1 MKQTLT
7 FNPSIIKSTESK
19 INVDAFDKSVDA
31 YDSKDYRQSFLYLL
45 DYINPDIRSKYQQG
59 DSFSI
64 PHGSVL
70 VNIEMTNDELIIT
83 APFLKLPEKNRV
95 PLLRQ
100 TAVLNFRHIDLAQI
114 VLKDERLQFEYS
126 CPMALANPY
135 KLYYV
140 LREICT
146 TGDEYDDEF
155 ATKFGAERIYEPKIT
170 PYDSQTLDTVYDVIQ
185 LSCKECNEGLK
196 YFENERKYGYAW
208 NIVTSTLL
216 KFLYY
221 AHPQGQLLNDIN
233 KAVEELDREDIP
245 LSEVVNIGKKLVE
258 RIQAMSKEELSQD
271 MYYIETFV
279 SAKRRSTLSNI
290 QENFKN
296 VYDSTTKYMEQEDYM
311 ACTVMITYQFYNMY
325 YYNDVQDDVNKVVV
339 NAFTQSSGKPW
350 AEAAKIQYKALKNI
364 MVGDL
369 AVNEGGSSLKDA
381 VNSLF
386 GGLFGKKK

>member
-7 FNPSIIKSTESK
+7 FNPSIIQSTESK
-19 INVDAFDKSVDA
+19 INLDAFDKSVDA
-31 YDSKDYRQSFLYLL
+31 YDKKDYKQSFLLLL
-45 DYINPDIRSKYQQG
+45 DYINPDIRAKYQK
-59 DSFSI
+59 DNCFSV

-70 VNIEMTNDELIIT
+70 VNITLTDNDLMIV

-100 TAVLNFRHIDLAQI
+100 TASLNFRYIDMTQI
-114 VLKDERLQFEYS
+114 VLKDECLQFEYS
-126 CPMALANPY
+126 CPLALVNPY

-140 LREICT
+140 LREICA

-170 PYDSQTLDTVYDVIQ
+170 PYDSKTLDTVYDVIQ
-185 LSCKECNEGLK
+185 LSCEECKVGMK

-216 KFLYY
+216 KILYY

-233 KAVEELDREDIP
+233 KAIEDLDREDIP
-245 LSEVVNIGKKLVE
+245 LSETINIGRKLVD
-258 RIQAMSKEELSQD
+258 RIQAMSKEELARD
-271 MYYIETFV
+271 LYYVETFV
-279 SAKRRSTLSNI
+279 STKRRSTLSNI
-290 QENFKN
+290 QENFKSLYET
-296 VYDSTTKYMEQEDYM
+296 VTKYIEQEDYM
-311 ACTVMITYQFYNMY
+311 ASTVMMTYQFYNMY
-325 YYNDVQDDVNKVVV
+325 YHNDVQDDVNKVVV
-339 NAFTQSSGKPW
+339 NALTQSSGKPW
-350 AEAAKIQYKALKNI
+350 AQAATIQYRAIKSI
-364 MVGDL
+364 M
-369 AVNEGGSSLKDA
+369 EGNLSASGGNTSLKDA